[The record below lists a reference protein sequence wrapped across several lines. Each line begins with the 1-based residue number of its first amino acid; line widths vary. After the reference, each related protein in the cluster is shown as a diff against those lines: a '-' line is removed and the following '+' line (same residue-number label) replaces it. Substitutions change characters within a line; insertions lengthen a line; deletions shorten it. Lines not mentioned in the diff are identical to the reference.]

1 MAGRGLN
8 RSVNS
13 VGMLESERDAHA
25 AGGADATAALPE
37 TFTCGAALADLM
49 LVCNCMWLL
58 IWEAMMIKAC
68 GGITQRHACRA
79 EKQQQRL
86 AVTCSTN
93 VESFAEVSKKGIS
106 RESANFWRE
115 KASGA

>member
-1 MAGRGLN
+1 
-8 RSVNS
+8 
-13 VGMLESERDAHA
+13 
-25 AGGADATAALPE
+25 
-37 TFTCGAALADLM
+37 
-49 LVCNCMWLL
+49 
-58 IWEAMMIKAC
+58 MMKAC
-68 GGITQRHACRA
+68 GGITQRHACKA

-115 KASGA
+115 KRQVREWCMRLSLPLPHLGSGVVDHFLGGQVALVAYKHLDLFFIAEGGRRGEA